1 MERLAVLFWLLYQ
14 GLDLTTEKRLPLEE
28 REGTESKYNLSVEF
42 ALYRKI
48 LQHTYTTPEE
58 YLQRRINFE
67 NSLKRHTFLNIPP
80 KEHTNSSARYG
91 VNQFSYLSTR
101 QFRELYLH
109 AQHET
114 VPRYYARRLNQGSHV
129 GRELPARFDWRDEGK
144 VGPVQ
149 NQGACGG
156 CWAFSIVG
164 AMESVRAKNGRPL
177 EELSVQQVID
187 CSYRDQG
194 CDGGSTV
201 RALGWL
207 KETQEKLVKKSDY
220 PYKGTSGI
228 CHYFDQ
234 SEDGVSV
241 NNFEAYD
248 FSEEEELMKQW
259 LVDYGPLVVTVDA
272 VSWQDY
278 LGGVIQHHCSSHYAN
293 HAVQITG
300 YDTTGDVPY
309 WIVRNSW
316 GTSWGIDGY
325 VHIRIGSNLCGI
337 ADTVAAVF
345 V

>member
-1 MERLAVLFWLLYQ
+1 MERLVVLVLLLYQ
-14 GLDLTTEKRLPLEE
+14 RLDVTTAFHLSLGEH
-28 REGTESKYNLSVEF
+28 EGTESKYNASTEF
-42 ALYRKI
+42 ALFKERFQSKYS
-48 LQHTYTTPEE
+48 PEE
-58 YLQRRINFE
+58 FLRRAINFE
-67 NSLKRHTFLNIPP
+67 NSLKRHTVLNAPS
-80 KEHTNSSARYG
+80 EHRNCSARYG
-91 VNQFSYLSTR
+91 VNQFSHLSP
-101 QFRELYLH
+101 QEFRELYLN
-109 AQHET
+109 AQAEP
-114 VPRYYARRLNQGSHV
+114 VAQYYNSRQNQTRHV
-129 GRELPARFDWRDEGK
+129 GRELPTRFDWRDEGK

-149 NQGACGG
+149 NQGSCGG

-164 AMESVRAKNGRPL
+164 AIESAQAKDGGSL

-187 CSYRDQG
+187 CSYKDQG
-194 CDGGSTV
+194 CDGGSTI

-207 KETQEKLVKKSDY
+207 RETQVKLVKKSHY

-228 CHYFDQ
+228 CHYFDH
-234 SEDGVSV
+234 SEYGVSV
-241 NNFEAYD
+241 TNFEAYD

-278 LGGVIQHHCSSHYAN
+278 LGGIIQHHCSSHYAN
-293 HAVQITG
+293 HAVQVIG

-316 GTSWGIDGY
+316 GASWGIDGY